1 MTPTLIFTA
10 FAIYTLLLFG
20 ISFLT
25 SGKADNETFM
35 LGNRR
40 SPWYVVAYG
49 MIGAS
54 LSGVTFIS
62 IPGDVQNTQFSYMVI
77 VLGYLLGY
85 YVIANVLLPLYY
97 KLQLTS
103 IYTYLEQRF
112 GFWSY
117 KTGAVFFLISRII
130 GASFRMFLVVSVL
143 QVFVFDAWNIP
154 FWATVALFMLL
165 IMLYTFRSGIKTI
178 VWTDTLQTTFML
190 LAVGL
195 TMIFI
200 SRELSWSFSDLVS
213 EVRNSEYS
221 RMFIT
226 EWQDRHFL
234 IKDFLAGMFIA
245 IVMTG
250 LDQDMM
256 QKNLSCRNL
265 KEAKKNIYWLSIS
278 LVPVNLLF
286 LTLGA
291 VLWIFASGILSIP
304 DFQAMFTS
312 LGISQWIHPMEI
324 NGFPALETTDQ
335 LFPTVAL
342 QYLGPV
348 AGITFIIGLIAA
360 AYSSADSALT
370 ALTTSFSV
378 DILGIRNRNISESA
392 KTRLRYLV
400 HICISIAVLLVIV
413 VFDAINDQSVISSLF
428 TMAGYTYGPLLGMF
442 AYGLFT
448 KRNVIDRYV
457 PLIAILSPAICF
469 VLSMY
474 DTRIFAGYDFGFE
487 LLLVNG
493 FLTFLGLFIVNK
505 K

>member
-1 MTPTLIFTA
+1 MTPALIFTA
-10 FAIYTLLLFG
+10 FAIYTILLFG

-40 SPWYVVAYG
+40 SPWYIVAYG

-62 IPGDVQNTQFSYMVI
+62 IPGDVQNTHFSYMVI

-85 YVIANVLLPLYY
+85 FVIANVLLPLYY

-103 IYTYLEQRF
+103 IYTYLEDRF

-143 QVFVFDAWNIP
+143 QIFVFDAWGIP
-154 FWATVALFMLL
+154 FWATVAMFIVL
-165 IMLYTFRSGIKTI
+165 IMLYTFRGGIKTI

-190 LAVGL
+190 VAVVL
-195 TMIFI
+195 TLIFI
-200 SRELSWSFSDLVS
+200 SRELGWSFSNLVQ
-213 EVRNSEYS
+213 EVRESEYS

-226 EWQDRHFL
+226 EWQDRHFM
-234 IKDFLAGMFIA
+234 IKDFIAGMFIA

-265 KEAKKNIYWLSIS
+265 KDAKKNIYWLSIA

-286 LTLGA
+286 LSLGA
-291 VLWIFASGILSIP
+291 VLWIYASK
-304 DFQAMFTS
+304 M
-312 LGISQWIHPMEI
+312 
-324 NGFPALETTDQ
+324 NGFPALGTTDE
-335 LFPTVAL
+335 LFPTIAL

-378 DILGIRNRNISESA
+378 DILGIREKKLDERQ
-392 KTRLRYLV
+392 KTRIRYLV
-400 HICISIAVLLVIV
+400 HIGISFVVLMVILL
-413 VFDAINDQSVISSLF
+413 FNAINDRSVISSLF
-428 TMAGYTYGPLLGMF
+428 TIAGYTYGPLLGMF
-442 AYGLFT
+442 AFGLLT
-448 KRNVIDRYV
+448 KYKVNDRFV
-457 PLIAILSPAICF
+457 PLIAILSPAICY
-469 VLSMY
+469 VLSVY
-474 DTRIFAGYDFGFE
+474 DTQWFMGYDFGFE

-493 FLTFLGLFIVNK
+493 FLTFTGLFIVNK

>member
-1 MTPTLIFTA
+1 LTPALIFTA
-10 FAIYTLLLFG
+10 FAIYTILLFG

-40 SPWYVVAYG
+40 SPWYIVAYG

-62 IPGDVQNTQFSYMVI
+62 IPGDVQNTHFSYMVI

-85 YVIANVLLPLYY
+85 FVIANVLLPLYY

-103 IYTYLEQRF
+103 IYTYLEDRF

-130 GASFRMFLVVSVL
+130 GASFRMFLVVSIL
-143 QVFVFDAWNIP
+143 QIFVFDAWGIP
-154 FWATVALFMLL
+154 FWATVAMFIVL
-165 IMLYTFRSGIKTI
+165 IMLYTFRGGIKTI

-190 LAVGL
+190 VAVVL
-195 TMIFI
+195 TLIFI
-200 SRELSWSFSDLVS
+200 SRELGWSFSNLVQ
-213 EVRNSEYS
+213 EVRESEYS

-226 EWQDRHFL
+226 EWQDRHFM

-265 KEAKKNIYWLSIS
+265 KDAKKNIYWLSIA
-278 LVPVNLLF
+278 LIPVNLLF
-286 LTLGA
+286 LSLGA
-291 VLWIFASGILSIP
+291 VLWIYASK
-304 DFQAMFTS
+304 MT
-312 LGISQWIHPMEI
+312 
-324 NGFPALETTDQ
+324 GFPALGTTDE
-335 LFPTVAL
+335 LFPTIAL

-378 DILGIRNRNISESA
+378 DILNIRNKKIGEKQ
-392 KTRLRYLV
+392 KTRTRYLV
-400 HICISIAVLLVIV
+400 HIGISIVVLLVIIL
-413 VFDAINDQSVISSLF
+413 FNAINDRSVISSLF
-428 TMAGYTYGPLLGMF
+428 TIAGYTYGPLLGMF
-442 AYGLFT
+442 AFGLLT
-448 KRNVIDRYV
+448 KYKVNDRFV
-457 PLIAILSPAICF
+457 PLIAILSPAICY
-469 VLSMY
+469 VLSVY
-474 DTRIFAGYDFGFE
+474 DTQWFMGYDFGFE

-493 FLTFLGLFIVNK
+493 FLTFTGLFIVNK

>member
-1 MTPTLIFTA
+1 MTPALIFTA
-10 FAIYTLLLFG
+10 FAIYTILLFG

-40 SPWYVVAYG
+40 SPWYIVAYG

-62 IPGDVQNTQFSYMVI
+62 IPGDVQNTHFSYMVI

-85 YVIANVLLPLYY
+85 FVIANVLLPLYY

-103 IYTYLEQRF
+103 IYTYLEDRF

-130 GASFRMFLVVSVL
+130 GASFRMFLVVSIL
-143 QVFVFDAWNIP
+143 QIFVFDAWGIP
-154 FWATVALFMLL
+154 FWATVAMFIVL
-165 IMLYTFRSGIKTI
+165 IMLYTFRGGIKTI

-190 LAVGL
+190 VAVVL
-195 TMIFI
+195 TLIFI
-200 SRELSWSFSDLVS
+200 SRELGWSFSNLVQ
-213 EVRNSEYS
+213 EVRESEYS

-226 EWQDRHFL
+226 EWQDRHFM

-265 KEAKKNIYWLSIS
+265 KDAKKNIYWLSIA
-278 LVPVNLLF
+278 LIPVNLLF
-286 LTLGA
+286 LSLGA
-291 VLWIFASGILSIP
+291 VLWIYASK
-304 DFQAMFTS
+304 MT
-312 LGISQWIHPMEI
+312 
-324 NGFPALETTDQ
+324 GFPALGTTDE
-335 LFPTVAL
+335 LFPTIAL

-378 DILGIRNRNISESA
+378 DILNIRNKKIGEKQ
-392 KTRLRYLV
+392 KTRTRYLV
-400 HICISIAVLLVIV
+400 HIGISIVVLLVIIL
-413 VFDAINDQSVISSLF
+413 FNAINDRSVISSLF
-428 TMAGYTYGPLLGMF
+428 TIAGYTYGPLLGMF
-442 AYGLFT
+442 AFGLLT
-448 KRNVIDRYV
+448 KYKVNDRFV
-457 PLIAILSPAICF
+457 PLIAILSPAICY
-469 VLSMY
+469 VLSVY
-474 DTRIFAGYDFGFE
+474 DTQWFMGYDFGFE

-493 FLTFLGLFIVNK
+493 FLTFTGLFIVNK

>member
-1 MTPTLIFTA
+1 MTPALIFTA
-10 FAIYTLLLFG
+10 FAIYTILLFG

-25 SGKADNETFM
+25 SGEADNETFM

-40 SPWYVVAYG
+40 SPWYIVAYG

-62 IPGDVQNTQFSYMVI
+62 IPGDVQNTHFSYMVI

-85 YVIANVLLPLYY
+85 FVIANVLLPLYY

-103 IYTYLEQRF
+103 IYTYLEDRF

-143 QVFVFDAWNIP
+143 QIFVFDAWGIP
-154 FWATVALFMLL
+154 FWATVAMFIVL
-165 IMLYTFRSGIKTI
+165 IMLYTFRGGIKTI

-190 LAVGL
+190 VAVVL
-195 TMIFI
+195 TLIFI
-200 SRELSWSFSDLVS
+200 SRELGWSFSNLVQ
-213 EVRNSEYS
+213 EVRESEYS

-226 EWQDRHFL
+226 EWQDRHFM
-234 IKDFLAGMFIA
+234 IKDFIAGMFIA

-265 KEAKKNIYWLSIS
+265 KDAKKNIYWLSIA

-286 LTLGA
+286 LSLGA
-291 VLWIFASGILSIP
+291 VLWIYASK
-304 DFQAMFTS
+304 M
-312 LGISQWIHPMEI
+312 
-324 NGFPALETTDQ
+324 NGFPALGTTDE
-335 LFPTVAL
+335 LFPTIAL

-378 DILGIRNRNISESA
+378 DILGIREKKLDERQ
-392 KTRLRYLV
+392 KTRIRYLV
-400 HICISIAVLLVIV
+400 HIGISFVVLMVILL
-413 VFDAINDQSVISSLF
+413 FNAINDRSVISSLF
-428 TMAGYTYGPLLGMF
+428 TIAGYTYGPLLGMF
-442 AYGLFT
+442 AFGLLT
-448 KRNVIDRYV
+448 KYKVNDRFV
-457 PLIAILSPAICF
+457 PLIAILSPAICY
-469 VLSMY
+469 VLSVY
-474 DTRIFAGYDFGFE
+474 DTQWFMGYDFGFE

-493 FLTFLGLFIVNK
+493 FLTFTGLFIVNK

>member
-10 FAIYTLLLFG
+10 FAIYTALLFG

-25 SGKADNETFM
+25 SKKADNDTFM

-40 SPWYVVAYG
+40 SPWYIVAYG

-85 YVIANVLLPLYY
+85 FVIANVLLPLYY

-103 IYTYLEQRF
+103 IYTYLEDRF

-143 QVFVFDAWNIP
+143 QLFVFDAWGIP
-154 FWATVALFMLL
+154 FWATVAMFIIL
-165 IMLYTFRSGIKTI
+165 IMLYTFRGGIKTI

-190 LAVGL
+190 IAVVL
-195 TMIFI
+195 TLIFI
-200 SRELSWSFSDLVS
+200 SNELGWSLGNLIT

-221 RMFIT
+221 RMFII
-226 EWQDRHFL
+226 EWQDRHFMV
-234 IKDFLAGMFIA
+234 KDFLAGMFIA

-265 KEAKKNIYWLSIS
+265 GEAKKNIYWLSIA

-286 LTLGA
+286 LALGA
-291 VLWIFASGILSIP
+291 VLWIYASG
-304 DFQAMFTS
+304 
-312 LGISQWIHPMEI
+312 I
-324 NGFPALETTDQ
+324 NGFPVLGTTDE
-335 LFPTVAL
+335 LFPTIAL

-378 DILGIRNRNISESA
+378 DIMGIRNRKLDEA
-392 KTRLRYLV
+392 QKTRIRYMV
-400 HICISIAVLLVIV
+400 HIGISVVVLLVIV
-413 VFDAINDQSVISSLF
+413 LFNAINDRSVISSLF
-428 TMAGYTYGPLLGMF
+428 TIAGYTYGPLLGMF
-442 AYGLFT
+442 AFGLLT
-448 KRNVIDRYV
+448 KYEVKDRFV
-457 PLIAILSPAICF
+457 PLIAILSPAICY
-469 VLSMY
+469 VLSIY
-474 DTRIFAGYDFGFE
+474 DTDLFMGYDFGFE

-493 FLTFLGLFIVNK
+493 FLTFIGLFIVNK